1 MLFRSRRFLVPVLAA
16 LLAACGGA
24 SAGKDS
30 FLEGI
35 GRIPGAQSVGADVR
49 VDGAD
54 LTSPGVQGQVLG
66 ANATGNRLIVIG
78 DSILAGTAARYGNEM
93 CNALVPLGWNTVVE
107 AEAGQ
112 PASFGRDVLKA
123 RIYDGW
129 DAAVVFLGTNP
140 SANID
145 RYRQDMTRIVESLA
159 PRPTLLLTTTLFRES
174 QKAVND
180 VIREI
185 TASHSNVSLLDW
197 GTASLQPGVLNKDNV
212 HPTTAG
218 RVLLVK
224 AIAAAVGNAPTSTG
238 KCLPAQFTDDS
249 RVTGGVMPSTT
260 VAGAMQT
267 TVPVSVTSTSVPTG
281 AVSTTVATTST
292 SVPRAVTTTV
302 AQAAATT
309 TTRP

>member
-1 MLFRSRRFLVPVLAA
+1 MSRRFPVLALA
-16 LLAACGGA
+16 AALAACGG
-24 SAGKDS
+24 STGSKDS

-35 GRIPGAQSVGADVR
+35 GRIPGAQSVGADVQ
-49 VDGAD
+49 VDGAS
-54 LTSPGVQGQVLG
+54 LTAPGVQGQVLG
-66 ANATGNRLIVIG
+66 ANATGNRLIIIG
-78 DSILAGTAARYGNEM
+78 DSIRAGTAARYGNEM
-93 CNALVPLGWNTVVE
+93 CNTLVPMGWSTVVE

-112 PASFGRDVLKA
+112 PASFGREVLRA

-218 RVLLVK
+218 RTLLVK
-224 AIAAAVGNAPTSTG
+224 AIAAAVGNAPTSPG
-238 KCLPAQFTDDS
+238 KCLPAEFSDDS

-260 VAGAMQT
+260 LAGAAQT
-267 TVPVSVTSTSVPTG
+267 TVLPGV
-281 AVSTTVATTST
+281 ATTVAPATTAAGVTTTAPRAVASTIAAPAAVTTST
-292 SVPRAVTTTV
+292 
-302 AQAAATT
+302 
-309 TTRP
+309 TRP

>member
-1 MLFRSRRFLVPVLAA
+1 MSRRFLVPA
-16 LLAACGGA
+16 LVALVASCGGS
-24 SAGKDS
+24 SAGGDS
-30 FLEGI
+30 YLEGI
-35 GRIPGAQSVGADVR
+35 GRIPGAQSVGADVQ
-49 VDGAD
+49 VDGAN
-54 LTSPGVQGQVLG
+54 LTAPGVQGQVLG
-66 ANATGNRLIVIG
+66 ATATGNRLIVIG

-93 CNALVPLGWNTVVE
+93 CNTLVPMGWNTVVE

-159 PRPTLLLTTTLFRES
+159 PRPTLLLTTTLFRDS

-197 GTASLQPGVLNKDNV
+197 GTASLQPGVLNNDKV

-218 RVLLVK
+218 RTLLVK
-224 AIAAAVGNAPTSTG
+224 AIAAAVGNAPASPG

-249 RVTGGVMPSTT
+249 RVTGGVMPSTS
-260 VAGAMQT
+260 VAGATQT
-267 TVPVSVTSTSVPTG
+267 SGP
-281 AVSTTVATTST
+281 AAASTTVVPSGGVTTTLPGST
-292 SVPRAVTTTV
+292 TTAPRVSTTTV
-302 AQAAATT
+302 APAAATT

>member
-1 MLFRSRRFLVPVLAA
+1 MSRRFLAPALVA

-24 SAGKDS
+24 SAGGDS

-35 GRIPGAQSVGADVR
+35 GRIPGAQSVGADVQ

-54 LTSPGVQGQVLG
+54 LTAPGVQGQVLG
-66 ANATGNRLIVIG
+66 ASATGNRLIVIG

-93 CNALVPLGWNTVVE
+93 CSTLVPMGWNTVVE

-197 GTASLQPGVLNKDNV
+197 GTASMQPGVLNKDNV

-218 RVLLVK
+218 RTLLVR
-224 AIAAAVGNAPTSTG
+224 AIAAAVGNAPTSPG

-249 RVTGGVMPSTT
+249 RVTGGVMPSTS
-260 VAGAMQT
+260 VAGVTQTSVAAAAST
-267 TVPVSVTSTSVPTG
+267 TVPLPGTTPTTFPVT
-281 AVSTTVATTST
+281 TTTA
-292 SVPRAVTTTV
+292 PRAVTTTV

>member
-1 MLFRSRRFLVPVLAA
+1 MSRRFLAPALVA

-24 SAGKDS
+24 SAGGDS

-35 GRIPGAQSVGADVR
+35 GRIPGAQSVGADVQ

-54 LTSPGVQGQVLG
+54 LTAPGVQGQVLG
-66 ANATGNRLIVIG
+66 ASATGNRLIVIG

-93 CNALVPLGWNTVVE
+93 CNTLVPMGWNTVVE

-145 RYRQDMTRIVESLA
+145 RYRQDMTRIIESLA

-197 GTASLQPGVLNKDNV
+197 GTASMQPGVLNKDNV

-218 RVLLVK
+218 RTLLVR
-224 AIAAAVGNAPTSTG
+224 AIAAAVGNAPTSPG

-249 RVTGGVMPSTT
+249 RVTGGVMPSTS
-260 VAGAMQT
+260 VAGVTQTSVAAAAST
-267 TVPVSVTSTSVPTG
+267 TVPPPV
-281 AVSTTVATTST
+281 ASTTTLPASTTT
-292 SVPRAVTTTV
+292 APRAVTTTV

>member
-1 MLFRSRRFLVPVLAA
+1 MSRRFLVLVLVAV
-16 LLAACGGA
+16 LPACGGP
-24 SAGKDS
+24 SGSKDS
-30 FLEGI
+30 YLEGI
-35 GRIPGAQSVGADVR
+35 GRIPGARSVGADVSA
-49 VDGAD
+49 DGAS
-54 LTSPGVQGQVLG
+54 LTAPGVQGQVLG

-93 CNALVPLGWNTVVE
+93 CNTLVPMGWSTVVE

-112 PASFGRDVLKA
+112 PASFGREVLKA

-174 QKAVND
+174 QKAVNN

-197 GTASLQPGVLNKDNV
+197 GTASTQPGVLNNDNV

-218 RVLLVK
+218 RTLLVR
-224 AIAAAVGNAPTSTG
+224 AIAAAVGDAPVSPG
-238 KCLPAQFTDDS
+238 KCLPAEFTDDS
-249 RVTGGVMPSTT
+249 RVTGGVMPSTS
-260 VAGAMQT
+260 VAGAVQTSVPAVTTAPSASTTSVAGVSGTT
-267 TVPVSVTSTSVPTG
+267 TVP
-281 AVSTTVATTST
+281 
-292 SVPRAVTTTV
+292 RATTTV
-302 AQAAATT
+302 VPTAGPATT

>member
-1 MLFRSRRFLVPVLAA
+1 MSRRFSVLVLAA
-16 LLAACGGA
+16 VLVACGG
-24 SAGKDS
+24 STGSKDS
-30 FLEGI
+30 YLEGI
-35 GRIPGAQSVGADVR
+35 GRIPGARSVGADVSA
-49 VDGAD
+49 DGAS
-54 LTSPGVQGQVLG
+54 LTAPGVQGQVLG

-93 CNALVPLGWNTVVE
+93 CNTLVPMGWSTVVE

-112 PASFGRDVLKA
+112 PASFGREVLKA

-174 QKAVND
+174 QKAVNN

-197 GTASLQPGVLNKDNV
+197 GTASTQPGVLNNDNV

-218 RVLLVK
+218 RTLLVR
-224 AIAAAVGNAPTSTG
+224 AIAAAVGDAPVSPG
-238 KCLPAQFTDDS
+238 KCLPAEFTDDS
-249 RVTGGVMPSTT
+249 RVTGGVMPSTS
-260 VAGAMQT
+260 VAGAVQ
-267 TVPVSVTSTSVPTG
+267 TSVP
-281 AVSTTVATTST
+281 AVTVTTAPSATTTSVAGMSGTST
-292 SVPRAVTTTV
+292 VPRATTTV
-302 AQAAATT
+302 APTAVPATT

>member
-1 MLFRSRRFLVPVLAA
+1 MSRRFLAPALVA

-24 SAGKDS
+24 SAGGDS

-35 GRIPGAQSVGADVR
+35 GRIPGAQSVGADVQ

-54 LTSPGVQGQVLG
+54 LTAPGVQGQVLG

-93 CNALVPLGWNTVVE
+93 CNTLVPMGWNTVVE

-185 TASHSNVSLLDW
+185 AASHSNVSLLDW
-197 GTASLQPGVLNKDNV
+197 GTASMQPGVLNKDNV

-218 RVLLVK
+218 RRLLVR
-224 AIAAAVGNAPTSTG
+224 AIAAAVGNAPTSPG

-249 RVTGGVMPSTT
+249 RVTGGVMPSTS
-260 VAGAMQT
+260 VAGVTQTSVAAAAST
-267 TVPVSVTSTSVPTG
+267 TVPPPG
-281 AVSTTVATTST
+281 ASTTLPASTTT
-292 SVPRAVTTTV
+292 APRATTTTV
-302 AQAAATT
+302 AQAATTT

>member
-1 MLFRSRRFLVPVLAA
+1 MSRRFLAPALVV

-24 SAGKDS
+24 SAGRDS

-35 GRIPGAQSVGADVR
+35 GRIPGAQSVGAEAQ
-49 VDGAD
+49 VDGAG
-54 LTSPGVQGQVLG
+54 LTAPGVQGQVLG
-66 ANATGNRLIVIG
+66 ATATGNRLIIIG
-78 DSILAGTAARYGNEM
+78 DSILSGTAARYGNEM
-93 CNALVPLGWNTVVE
+93 CNTLVPMGWSMVVE

-112 PASFGRDVLKA
+112 PASFGREVLRA

-140 SANID
+140 SASID

-174 QKAVND
+174 QKPVND

-185 TASHSNVSLLDW
+185 TAAHSNVSLLDW
-197 GTASLQPGVLNKDNV
+197 GTASMQPGVLNKDNV

-218 RVLLVK
+218 RTLLVK
-224 AIAAAVGNAPTSTG
+224 AIAAAVGNAPTSPG

-249 RVTGGVMPSTT
+249 RVTGGVMPSTS
-260 VAGAMQT
+260 VAAAT
-267 TVPVSVTSTSVPTG
+267 PASVP
-281 AVSTTVATTST
+281 AAASTTVAPSGAVATTLPAST
-292 SVPRAVTTTV
+292 TTALRAATTTV
-302 AQAAATT
+302 AQVATTT

>member
-1 MLFRSRRFLVPVLAA
+1 MPRRFLAPALVV

-24 SAGKDS
+24 SASGDS

-35 GRIPGAQSVGADVR
+35 GRIPGAQSVGADVQ
-49 VDGAD
+49 VDGAN
-54 LTSPGVQGQVLG
+54 LTAPGVQGQVLG

-93 CNALVPLGWNTVVE
+93 CNTLVPMGWNTVVE

-140 SANID
+140 SSNID

-197 GTASLQPGVLNKDNV
+197 GTASMQPGVLNNDKV

-218 RVLLVK
+218 RTLLVR
-224 AIAAAVGNAPTSTG
+224 AIAAAVGNAPTSPG

-260 VAGAMQT
+260 VAGASATTLPMAAATSSTQPGATPT
-267 TVPVSVTSTSVPTG
+267 TVPVT
-281 AVSTTVATTST
+281 TTSA
-292 SVPRAVTTTV
+292 PRPVTTTL
-302 AQAAATT
+302 APAIATT

>member
-1 MLFRSRRFLVPVLAA
+1 MSRRFLAPALVA

-24 SAGKDS
+24 SAGGDA

-35 GRIPGAQSVGADVR
+35 GRIPGAQSAGADVE
-49 VDGAD
+49 VDGAN
-54 LTSPGVQGQVLG
+54 LTAPGVQGQVLG
-66 ANATGNRLIVIG
+66 ATATGNRLIIIG

-93 CNALVPLGWNTVVE
+93 CNTLVPMGWSTVVE

-197 GTASLQPGVLNKDNV
+197 GTASMQPGVLNKDNV

-218 RVLLVK
+218 RTLLVR
-224 AIAAAVGNAPTSTG
+224 AIAAAVGNAPTSPG

-249 RVTGGVMPSTT
+249 RVTGSVMPSTS
-260 VAGAMQT
+260 VAGAIQ
-267 TVPVSVTSTSVPTG
+267 TSVP
-281 AVSTTVATTST
+281 AAASTTVVPSGATTTILPAPTTTVAPAATTST
-292 SVPRAVTTTV
+292 
-302 AQAAATT
+302 
-309 TTRP
+309 TRP

>member
-1 MLFRSRRFLVPVLAA
+1 MSRRFLAPALVA

-24 SAGKDS
+24 SAGSDS

-35 GRIPGAQSVGADVR
+35 GRIPGAQSVGANVQ

-54 LTSPGVQGQVLG
+54 LTAPGVQGQVLG
-66 ANATGNRLIVIG
+66 ASSTGNRLIVIG

-93 CNALVPLGWNTVVE
+93 CNTLVPMGWNAVVE

-145 RYRQDMTRIVESLA
+145 RYRQDMTRIIESLA

-185 TASHSNVSLLDW
+185 AASHSNVSLLDW
-197 GTASLQPGVLNKDNV
+197 GTASMQPGVLNKDNV

-218 RVLLVK
+218 RTLLVR
-224 AIAAAVGNAPTSTG
+224 AIAAAVGNAPTSPG

-249 RVTGGVMPSTT
+249 RVTGGVMPSTS
-260 VAGAMQT
+260 VAGATQTSVAGAAST
-267 TVPVSVTSTSVPTG
+267 TVPPPVASTTTLPASTST
-281 AVSTTVATTST
+281 A
-292 SVPRAVTTTV
+292 PRAVSTTV

>member
-1 MLFRSRRFLVPVLAA
+1 MSRRFSVLALA
-16 LLAACGGA
+16 AVLAACGG
-24 SAGKDS
+24 STGSKDS

-35 GRIPGAQSVGADVR
+35 GRIPGAQSVGADVQ
-49 VDGAD
+49 VDGAS
-54 LTSPGVQGQVLG
+54 LTAPGVQGQVLG
-66 ANATGNRLIVIG
+66 ANATGNRLIIIG

-93 CNALVPLGWNTVVE
+93 CNTLVPMGWSTVVE

-112 PASFGRDVLKA
+112 PASFGREVLRA

-218 RVLLVK
+218 RTLLVK
-224 AIAAAVGNAPTSTG
+224 AIAAAVGNAPTSPG
-238 KCLPAQFTDDS
+238 KCLPAEFADDS

-260 VAGAMQT
+260 LAGAAQT
-267 TVPVSVTSTSVPTG
+267 TVLPG
-281 AVSTTVATTST
+281 AATTVFTTTTAAGVTTTAPRAVASTIAAPTAVTTST
-292 SVPRAVTTTV
+292 
-302 AQAAATT
+302 
-309 TTRP
+309 TRP

>member
-1 MLFRSRRFLVPVLAA
+1 MSRRFSVLALA
-16 LLAACGGA
+16 AALAACGG
-24 SAGKDS
+24 STGSKDS
-30 FLEGI
+30 FLDGI
-35 GRIPGAQSVGADVR
+35 GRIPGAQSVGADVQ
-49 VDGAD
+49 VDGAS
-54 LTSPGVQGQVLG
+54 LTAPGVQGQVLG
-66 ANATGNRLIVIG
+66 ANATGNRLIIIG

-93 CNALVPLGWNTVVE
+93 CNTLVPMGWSTVVE

-112 PASFGRDVLKA
+112 PASFGREVLRA

-218 RVLLVK
+218 RTLLVK
-224 AIAAAVGNAPTSTG
+224 AIAAAVGDAPTSPG
-238 KCLPAQFTDDS
+238 KCLPAEFADDS

-260 VAGAMQT
+260 LAGAVQT
-267 TVPVSVTSTSVPTG
+267 TVLPGV
-281 AVSTTVATTST
+281 ATTVATTSAPAT
-292 SVPRAVTTTV
+292 TAAGVTTTAPRAVASTIAAPAAVTTS
-302 AQAAATT
+302 

>member
-1 MLFRSRRFLVPVLAA
+1 M
-16 LLAACGGA
+16 
-24 SAGKDS
+24 
-30 FLEGI
+30 
-35 GRIPGAQSVGADVR
+35 
-49 VDGAD
+49 
-54 LTSPGVQGQVLG
+54 
-66 ANATGNRLIVIG
+66 
-78 DSILAGTAARYGNEM
+78 
-93 CNALVPLGWNTVVE
+93 
-107 AEAGQ
+107 
-112 PASFGRDVLKA
+112 LKA

-140 SANID
+140 SSNID

-197 GTASLQPGVLNKDNV
+197 GTASMQPGVLNNDKV

-218 RVLLVK
+218 RTLLVR
-224 AIAAAVGNAPTSTG
+224 AIAAAVGNAPTSPG

-260 VAGAMQT
+260 VAGASATTLPMAAATSSTQPGATPT
-267 TVPVSVTSTSVPTG
+267 TVPAT
-281 AVSTTVATTST
+281 TTST
-292 SVPRAVTTTV
+292 LRPVTTSV
-302 AQAAATT
+302 APAIATT

>member
-1 MLFRSRRFLVPVLAA
+1 MSRRFLAPALVA

-24 SAGKDS
+24 SAGGDS

-35 GRIPGAQSVGADVR
+35 GRIPGAQSVGADVQ

-54 LTSPGVQGQVLG
+54 LTAPGVQGQVLG
-66 ANATGNRLIVIG
+66 ASATGNRLIVIG

-93 CNALVPLGWNTVVE
+93 CNTLVPMGWNTVVE

-145 RYRQDMTRIVESLA
+145 RYRQDMTRIIESLA

-185 TASHSNVSLLDW
+185 AASHSNVSLLDW
-197 GTASLQPGVLNKDNV
+197 GTASMQPGVLNKDNV

-218 RVLLVK
+218 RTLLVR
-224 AIAAAVGNAPTSTG
+224 AIAAAVGNAPTSPG

-249 RVTGGVMPSTT
+249 RVTGGVMPSTS
-260 VAGAMQT
+260 VAGVTQTSVAAAAST
-267 TVPVSVTSTSVPTG
+267 TVPPPV
-281 AVSTTVATTST
+281 ASTTTLPASTTT
-292 SVPRAVTTTV
+292 APRAVTTTV

>member
-1 MLFRSRRFLVPVLAA
+1 MSRRFLAPALVA

-24 SAGKDS
+24 SAGGDS

-35 GRIPGAQSVGADVR
+35 GRIPGAQSVGADVQ

-54 LTSPGVQGQVLG
+54 LTAPGVQGQVLG
-66 ANATGNRLIVIG
+66 ASATGNRLIVIG

-93 CNALVPLGWNTVVE
+93 CNTLVPMGWNTVVE

-145 RYRQDMTRIVESLA
+145 RYRQDMTRIIESLA

-197 GTASLQPGVLNKDNV
+197 GTASMQPGVLNKDNV

-218 RVLLVK
+218 RTLLVR
-224 AIAAAVGNAPTSTG
+224 AIAAAVGNAPTSPG

-249 RVTGGVMPSTT
+249 RVTGGVMPSTS
-260 VAGAMQT
+260 VAGATQ
-267 TVPVSVTSTSVPTG
+267 TSVAG
-281 AVSTTVATTST
+281 AASTTIPPPVASTTTLPAST
-292 SVPRAVTTTV
+292 TTAPRAVTTTV

>member
-1 MLFRSRRFLVPVLAA
+1 MSRRLLVPVLVA

-24 SAGKDS
+24 TGSGDS
-30 FLEGI
+30 YLDGI
-35 GRIPGAQSVGADVR
+35 GRIPGAQPAGGDAQPDV
-49 VDGAD
+49 AD
-54 LTSPGVQGQVLG
+54 LSAPAVQGQLLG

-78 DSILAGTAARYGNEM
+78 DSILAGTASRYGNEM
-93 CNALVPLGWNTVVE
+93 CNTLVPMGWNTVVE

-112 PASFGRDVLKA
+112 PASFGREVLKA

-197 GTASLQPGVLNKDNV
+197 GTASTQPGVLNKDNV
-212 HPTTAG
+212 HPTTTG
-218 RVLLVK
+218 RTLLVR
-224 AIAAAVGNAPTSTG
+224 AIAAAVGNAPTSPG
-238 KCLPAQFTDDS
+238 KCLAAEFTDDT
-249 RVTGGVMPSTT
+249 RVTGGVMPSTS
-260 VAGAMQT
+260 VADAAQT
-267 TVPVSVTSTSVPTG
+267 TVPAVPTSTVTGAVVTSIPAGTTTVPRT
-281 AVSTTVATTST
+281 VSTTVAPS
-292 SVPRAVTTTV
+292 
-302 AQAAATT
+302 AATT